1 MMAKFR
7 KKPIIIEAEQFW
19 PDKQPWPKGVY
30 STVIKHTV
38 IHYVITIHGQ
48 QTNIIAGDWI
58 ISENKKDLAYP
69 CKPDIFE
76 KTYEKIND

>member
-30 STVIKHTV
+30 STVIK
-38 IHYVITIHGQ
+38 
-48 QTNIIAGDWI
+48 
-58 ISENKKDLAYP
+58 
-69 CKPDIFE
+69 
-76 KTYEKIND
+76 